1 MKVLDAGAWKDAN
14 PKGVLDGG
22 VWKAPKTV
30 YVLSGGVWT
39 QVWPGVTEE
48 VPLYLYDIVQVNKPG
63 RVVDFT
69 ALKGYV
75 PPGDAIEDE
84 AFMFRCSTISGLDGY
99 VARNFTKTFPSG
111 TAYTSFACTL
121 ADQYGD
127 GIPANNA
134 EMMKTISFT
143 VRPTA

>member
-1 MKVLDAGAWKDAN
+1 MAHNV
-14 PKGVLDGG
+14 GG
-22 VWKAPKTV
+22 VVPSNILAGTTPVTKVMVGTV
-30 YVLSGGVWT
+30 
-39 QVWPGVTEE
+39 QVWPDAPPPE
-48 VPLYLYDIVQVNKPG
+48 VPPYLYAVEQVNKPG

-69 ALKGYV
+69 ALKGFV
-75 PPGDAIEDE
+75 PEGDAIEDE

-111 TAYTSFACTL
+111 TAYNKFECTL

-127 GIPANNA
+127 GIPANNG

-143 VRPTA
+143 AYPTA